1 MSKASWCTVSPS
13 SGTGNKTVSVS
24 GTAHTGRVQRETTL
38 TVKTTT
44 GSPVQTKTVDVIQSP
59 KAEFVSGKN
68 AYSATATATTVAISG
83 TSNSSKLT
91 FTFSGIVTAVSNFK
105 VNEVSAT
112 SGTAIVGDPG
122 ADAEFAWT
130 ATATISVNSTISS
143 RTGTVTITC
152 NDTAKTL
159 IATITQAAGAATLTV
174 SKTSITLAQAGTAV
188 TFDVTSNA
196 SWSIS

>member
-1 MSKASWCTVSPS
+1 MAKAAWCIVSPS

-68 AYSATATATTVAISG
+68 AYSATAAATTVAISG

-112 SGTAIVGDPG
+112 SGTAIAGDPG
-122 ADAEFAWT
+122 AVAEFAWT

-152 NDTAKTL
+152 NDTSKTL

>member
-1 MSKASWCTVSPS
+1 MAKAAWCTVSPS

-112 SGTAIVGDPG
+112 SGTAIAGDPG

-130 ATATISVNSTISS
+130 ATATISVNSTIAS

-159 IATITQAAGAATLTV
+159 IATITQAAGAATLLV

>member
-1 MSKASWCTVSPS
+1 MAKAAWCTVSPS

-59 KAEFVSGKN
+59 KAEFVAGSTSYN
-68 AYSATATATTVAISG
+68 ATATATTVAISG
-83 TSNSSKLT
+83 TSNSAKLT

-105 VNEVSAT
+105 VNAVSAT
-112 SGTAIVGDPG
+112 SGTAIAGDPG

-143 RTGTVTITC
+143 RAGTVTITC

-159 IATITQAAGAATLTV
+159 IATITQAAGNATLTV